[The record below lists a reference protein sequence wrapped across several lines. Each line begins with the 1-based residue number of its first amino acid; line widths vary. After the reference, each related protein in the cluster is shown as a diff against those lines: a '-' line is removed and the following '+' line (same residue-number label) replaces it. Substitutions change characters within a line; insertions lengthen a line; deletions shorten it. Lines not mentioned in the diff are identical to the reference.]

1 MKKRYFKII
10 TMICLGVML
19 VSAGMI
25 HSAIPVKAAKAPA
38 KLKIEGTNIVNGK
51 GKKVQLKGISTHG
64 LSWFPQYVNKKS
76 FKYMKK
82 KWGINTV
89 RLAMYTAEYNGYC
102 TSDEENRKKL
112 VKLIDDGVR
121 YAKEAGLPLF
131 VSEYGLCDAS
141 GSGGVNKA
149 EAKKWFDFIDK
160 NKISLIAWNLS
171 NKNET
176 SAFIKSSCNKVSGWK
191 NSELSESAKIIIK
204 RYKK

>member
-1 MKKRYFKII
+1 MKGWKVQMKKRYFKII

-102 TSDEENRKKL
+102 TGDEENRKKL

-121 YAKEAGLPLF
+121 YAKKAGLYVIIDWHILSDGNPMQYKNESLSF
-131 VSEYGLCDAS
+131 FTQM
-141 GSGGVNKA
+141 
-149 EAKKWFDFIDK
+149 AKKYSKEKLRQQTEYRI
-160 NKISLIAWNLS
+160 NTEI
-171 NKNET
+171 
-176 SAFIKSSCNKVSGWK
+176 
-191 NSELSESAKIIIK
+191 
-204 RYKK
+204 